1 MVFEVKMEKIH
12 LIRAKAEMLFV
23 HNLSSMPSILADEME
38 YEDKNEYDSSD
49 HELTISEFL
58 EKGK

>member
-1 MVFEVKMEKIH
+1 MGKSIYKSESRNAF
-12 LIRAKAEMLFV
+12 R
-23 HNLSSMPSILADEME
+23 SMPSILADEME

-49 HELTISEFL
+49 HELTISELL